1 METKMDVLNGK
12 RIVLGVCGSIA
23 AYKAAQFARD
33 LTLAGAHVSVIMTE
47 AAQRFVGTATF
58 QALTGRPVL
67 TDMWSLPEDGVVGHV
82 ALGARADMVIV
93 APATAQTLARLALGM
108 ADDLLASTV
117 LATRAPLLI
126 APAMNPLMYDH
137 PATQAHI
144 AALRER
150 GAVVIEPAVGRM
162 AEDAYGRGRLPEPF
176 QLMAEARAL
185 FGRTAG
191 PLRGRRVVVTAGG
204 TYEPID
210 PVRFIGNR
218 ASGQM
223 GYALAEAARDRGA
236 AVTLISGPTSLP
248 RPYGL
253 EFQAIET
260 AAELRSALHESLAAA
275 DLLVMNAAV
284 ADYRPAVVHSGKLKK
299 RDGAQLTLTLDAN
312 PDLLAEL
319 SGVTTVFK
327 VGFAAET
334 DDLLSNAAAKLR
346 RKGLQL
352 IVANDAVRSIGRPT
366 ISLHVLDGQETV
378 TLPELPKA
386 EAAARLWDVLLP
398 AYERWA
404 AARAAAPLTAE
415 GNEEAGR
422 DDG

>member
-1 METKMDVLNGK
+1 MDVLSGK

-33 LTLAGAHVSVIMTE
+33 LTLAGAHVTVIMTD
-47 AAQRFVGTATF
+47 AAQQFVGTATF
-58 QALTGRPVL
+58 QALTGNPVL

-82 ALGARADMVIV
+82 ALGARADMVVV
-93 APATAQTLARLALGM
+93 APATAQTIARLALGM

-117 LATRAPLLI
+117 LASRAPLLI
-126 APAMNPLMYDH
+126 APAMNPLMYEH
-137 PATQAHI
+137 PATQEHVAV
-144 AALRER
+144 LRSR
-150 GAVVIEPAVGRM
+150 GATVIEPGIGRM
-162 AEDAYGRGRLPEPF
+162 AEDAYGRGRLPEPA
-176 QLMAEARAL
+176 QLIAEVRAL

-191 PLRGRRVVVTAGG
+191 PLRGRRVVVTAAG

-218 ASGQM
+218 ASGRM
-223 GYALAEAARDRGA
+223 GYALAEAARDLGA
-236 AVTLISGPTSLP
+236 DVTLISGPTSLATP
-248 RPYGL
+248 HGL
-253 EFQAIET
+253 HFQAIET
-260 AAELRSALHESLAAA
+260 AAELRTALHTAIASA

-284 ADYRPAVVHSGKLKK
+284 ADYRPAEVSSAKLKK

-319 SGVTTVFK
+319 ATVDRVFK

-334 DDLLSNAAAKLR
+334 NDLLANAASKLQ

-366 ISLHVLDGQETV
+366 ISLHVLDGRGV
-378 TLPELPKA
+378 ISLPELAKA
-386 EAAARLWDVLLP
+386 EAAARLWDVILP
-398 AYERWA
+398 VYGAWA
-404 AARAAAPLTAE
+404 AGRAVPPATDMA
-415 GNEEAGR
+415 N
-422 DDG
+422 